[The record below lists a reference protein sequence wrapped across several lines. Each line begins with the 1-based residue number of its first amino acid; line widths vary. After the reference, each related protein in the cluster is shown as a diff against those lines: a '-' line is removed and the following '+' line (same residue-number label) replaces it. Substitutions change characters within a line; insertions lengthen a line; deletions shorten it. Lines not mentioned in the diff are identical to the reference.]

1 MIIKMSEARPHSFL
15 VVDRG
20 PWSCYNI
27 LAQAGEAIGT
37 YNFALQNVTF
47 RKVRTPSRTIM
58 VRDKLFRVIPGRS
71 NPRGANSD
79 DAMQGAWSETAKS
92 L

>member
-47 RKVRTPSRTIM
+47 RKVRTPSADEA
-58 VRDKLFRVIPGRS
+58 DKRVAGNTR
-71 NPRGANSD
+71 RR
-79 DAMQGAWSETAKS
+79 
-92 L
+92 